1 MEPVKLM
8 LVGCGMMG
16 ARHVRGLGELE
27 RTMPGSVRL
36 LAVCDM
42 RREMGEKV
50 AAEAE
55 QVLGRKPG
63 VFTSIEEALKA
74 EKGIEAADVVTDPR
88 SHDDIV
94 VKLVEAGV
102 HVMCE
107 KPLAL
112 TVARARRMVIAAD
125 QKRRVLAVAEN
136 NRRDPMNRLVKA
148 CIEGGLIGKPNFVLQ
163 LGVHGGEIIGTAWR
177 HKLAMG
183 GVIFDVGLHIGYIL
197 EYLLGPIDT
206 ISAVA
211 QLVRPERRGKEYSG
225 KEVTVAVDSEDA
237 CTATLSF
244 ASGAQGHWTS
254 HFSCPG
260 EAMFKRLIVGGAGTI
275 DAPGDRSGR
284 PVTIQR
290 GSTKISGDAVVREA
304 TNYRLNEI
312 ETKLFGERPAQYTL
326 PGPETDRKLI
336 AAETHDFIEAVRT
349 GRKPEADGA
358 AGLRSV
364 AIVYSILESAL
375 ADKPVK
381 VGDVVAGRV
390 RAYQDRVEAATMG

>member
-1 MEPVKLM
+1 
-8 LVGCGMMG
+8 
-16 ARHVRGLGELE
+16 
-27 RTMPGSVRL
+27 
-36 LAVCDM
+36 
-42 RREMGEKV
+42 
-50 AAEAE
+50 
-55 QVLGRKPG
+55 
-63 VFTSIEEALKA
+63 
-74 EKGIEAADVVTDPR
+74 
-88 SHDDIV
+88 
-94 VKLVEAGV
+94 
-102 HVMCE
+102 
-107 KPLAL
+107 
-112 TVARARRMVIAAD
+112 
-125 QKRRVLAVAEN
+125 
-136 NRRDPMNRLVKA
+136 
-148 CIEGGLIGKPNFVLQ
+148 
-163 LGVHGGEIIGTAWR
+163 
-177 HKLAMG
+177 
-183 GVIFDVGLHIGYIL
+183 
-197 EYLLGPIDT
+197 
-206 ISAVA
+206 
-211 QLVRPERRGKEYSG
+211 
-225 KEVTVAVDSEDA
+225 
-237 CTATLSF
+237 
-244 ASGAQGHWTS
+244 
-254 HFSCPG
+254 
-260 EAMFKRLIVGGAGTI
+260 MFKRLIVGGTGTI